1 MNREV
6 ELEELS
12 KDFIKELGNIG
23 TGNAVNALSQLL
35 NCPLEIDTPNL
46 RVLPFQQITEII
58 TEAETPLTGI
68 MVEVFGEINGMFLFL
83 LDEMFTGMVVRLVL
97 GEEITVFT
105 GLTEMEES
113 LLLELGNI
121 MCGSYIRA
129 LSQLLDMEMDVSV
142 PQISVDMGGAIL
154 SAAMSRFLR
163 TSEELLMIDNLFC
176 MDTGTFSGRILFLPE
191 MDTLHALLRKLEEL
205 QNG

>member
-1 MNREV
+1 MNCEV

-46 RVLPFQQITEII
+46 RVLPFQRTTEII
-58 TEAETPLTGI
+58 AEAETPLTGI

-83 LDEMFTGMVVRLVL
+83 LDETFTGQVVRLVL
-97 GEEITVFT
+97 GEEITDFT
-105 GLTEMEES
+105 SLTEMEES

-154 SAAMSRFLR
+154 TAAMSRFLR
-163 TSEELLMIDNLFC
+163 TSEELLMIDNVFC

-191 MDTLHALLRKLEEL
+191 METLHDLLRKLEEL

>member
-1 MNREV
+1 M
-6 ELEELS
+6 
-12 KDFIKELGNIG
+12 
-23 TGNAVNALSQLL
+23 
-35 NCPLEIDTPNL
+35 
-46 RVLPFQQITEII
+46 
-58 TEAETPLTGI
+58 
-68 MVEVFGEINGMFLFL
+68 
-83 LDEMFTGMVVRLVL
+83 VRLVL
-97 GEEITVFT
+97 GEEITDFT
-105 GLTEMEES
+105 SLTEMEES

-154 SAAMSRFLR
+154 TAAMSRFLR
-163 TSEELLMIDNLFC
+163 TSEELLMIDNVFC

-191 MDTLHALLRKLEEL
+191 METLHDLLRKLEEL

>member
-1 MNREV
+1 M
-6 ELEELS
+6 
-12 KDFIKELGNIG
+12 
-23 TGNAVNALSQLL
+23 
-35 NCPLEIDTPNL
+35 
-46 RVLPFQQITEII
+46 
-58 TEAETPLTGI
+58 
-68 MVEVFGEINGMFLFL
+68 EVFGEINGMFLFL
-83 LDEMFTGMVVRLVL
+83 LDETFTGQVVRLVL
-97 GEEITVFT
+97 GEEITDFT
-105 GLTEMEES
+105 RLTEMEES

-154 SAAMSRFLR
+154 TAAMSRFLR

-176 MDTGTFSGRILFLPE
+176 MNTGTFSGRILFLPE
-191 MDTLHALLRKLEEL
+191 MDTLHTLLRKLEEL

>member
-1 MNREV
+1 MNCEV

-23 TGNAVNALSQLL
+23 TGNAVSALSQLL

-58 TEAETPLTGI
+58 AEAETPLTGI

-83 LDEMFTGMVVRLVL
+83 LDETFTGQVVRLVL
-97 GEEITVFT
+97 GEEITDFT
-105 GLTEMEES
+105 RLTEMEES

-129 LSQLLDMEMDVSV
+129 LSSFWIWRWMFRFPRSALIWAV
-142 PQISVDMGGAIL
+142 PYSLPLCHV
-154 SAAMSRFLR
+154 F
-163 TSEELLMIDNLFC
+163 SEQVRN
-176 MDTGTFSGRILFLPE
+176 S
-191 MDTLHALLRKLEEL
+191 
-205 QNG
+205 